1 MTNFKLTT
9 ETKVNIFGTTLFR
22 IELTADCRWGR
33 KGDRGGFLAKETN
46 LQGDAW
52 VSGNAEVYGNAKVYG
67 NAEVYGDAEVSGN
80 QWPKSPLQIQGTRH
94 FVNVS
99 KKDHLKIG
107 CKEFS
112 FTYWKEN
119 FKQIGIDQNYT
130 SDEISEYE
138 MYINLAIKIYSK

>member
-52 VSGNAEVYGNAKVYG
+52 VSGN
-67 NAEVYGDAEVSGN
+67 AEVSGN

-138 MYINLAIKIYSK
+138 MYIDLAIKIYSK

>member
-1 MTNFKLTT
+1 MYGNA
-9 ETKVNIFGTTLFR
+9 KVY
-22 IELTADCRWGR
+22 
-33 KGDRGGFLAKETN
+33 
-46 LQGDAW
+46 GDAKVYGNAK
-52 VSGNAEVYGNAKVYG
+52 VSGNAEVYGDAKVCGNAKVY
-67 NAEVYGDAEVSGN
+67 GN

-119 FKQIGIDQNYT
+119 FKQIGINQNYT

-138 MYINLAIKIYSK
+138 MYIDLAIKIYSK